1 MLVARCEWGSDAVY
15 SPQSH
20 HSSRRP
26 KTHPSHQ
33 IVAKTETDKK
43 VFTIHLQRNKMK
55 IKKGFELREVC
66 GENII
71 VAYGIENIDFN
82 KVISLNESATFL
94 WKQIAD
100 KEFDADTMASLLC
113 QEYEVDEETAKHDA
127 QALLDEWTN
136 VGLVE

>member
-1 MLVARCEWGSDAVY
+1 MR
-15 SPQSH
+15 
-20 HSSRRP
+20 
-26 KTHPSHQ
+26 
-33 IVAKTETDKK
+33 
-43 VFTIHLQRNKMK
+43 

-100 KEFDADTMASLLC
+100 KEFDADTMAFLLC
-113 QEYEVDEETAKHDA
+113 QEYEVDEETAKRDA
-127 QALLDEWTN
+127 QALLDEWIK
-136 VGLVE
+136 VGLIE